1 MDIDEEPVYDDPDP
15 EDSNY
20 TSESS
25 VTDQAISPEQE
36 TPPQRQSARQK
47 PSNYLTVFVP
57 KRKRSGPVDDEDI
70 IEHRAKIMRAMAA
83 LAHDTIDKETQLVI
97 PVPETY
103 DEAIKDPIWGRL
115 WLEAIQ
121 AELTTLVANGTW
133 DVVPYLFLPLLKHCL
148 PLKLLLSL
156 KLLLPLKL
164 LLFL

>member
-1 MDIDEEPVYDDPDP
+1 MLTKKVMMPTASDQIQLASEPQLAPESAAGHANQPPDEAYSKELSQDEDHMDIDEELVYNDPDP

-83 LAHDTIDKETQLVI
+83 LAHDTNAGFDPDHENKLVI

-103 DEAIKDPIWGRL
+103 DEAIKDPI
-115 WLEAIQ
+115 
-121 AELTTLVANGTW
+121 
-133 DVVPYLFLPLLKHCL
+133 
-148 PLKLLLSL
+148 
-156 KLLLPLKL
+156 
-164 LLFL
+164 